1 MQGLEKEQIVET
13 GDNMTA
19 ADIASGQN
27 ATNATTANETSSQNN
42 TGNPLSDVPIIGELF
57 K

>member
-27 ATNATTANETSSQNN
+27 ATNATTANICYNFANN
-42 TGNPLSDVPIIGELF
+42 DNNRSYNLR
-57 K
+57 